1 MAVPGTI
8 TDTLERAVARFSTSP
23 WMTYRGETRTFS
35 DLGRDVDR
43 ITAGLVA
50 AGVEPGERVG
60 VFLGNCFEWLEVE
73 YAATAAGGWL
83 VPINT
88 MLAVGELAH
97 IVGQSEMTTLLWCA
111 ELLGTDAIGRLLE
124 LVPELAGTAPG
135 QWESRSFPSLRQVVG
150 IGEGPWPEGV
160 TRWSDLLDAGAGAD
174 PALIARR
181 KAGVTPDDVA
191 LVMYTSGTTGSP
203 KGALIRHGGI
213 VDHIRVWCDHLGL
226 GPDDR
231 SIMASPLFWSFG
243 CTINAMVPLFAGS
256 AIVLEDRF
264 NAEQF
269 LHDLVAYDCTHLQG
283 VPTQYELALAHPD
296 AAGADLSK
304 IRLVQI
310 GGSSSAEGLAR
321 RILDRMPNAR
331 LLSSYGLTEAVGVNT
346 FTDLGDPLEDVM
358 RTVGHPTPDNDIEL
372 RSVEDRGQATP
383 GEVGEIWL
391 RGPHVMAGYFA
402 NPKATAEAIVDGWLR
417 TGDLATADHRGYLT
431 VVGRRVDA
439 YKRGG
444 MNVYPAEVEGAL
456 LEHEA
461 VAEAAV
467 IPVPD
472 ELWGQVGVAFVVP
485 RTGVPPDPDALTEH
499 CRRRL
504 AAYKVP
510 ASLRFVPELP
520 RTPTGKVQKFKLAE
534 AWIFG
539 RSRREPV
546 KKSGGRSHRS

>member
-1 MAVPGTI
+1 MA
-8 TDTLERAVARFSTSP
+8 
-23 WMTYRGETRTFS
+23 YRDETRTFAQ
-35 DLGRDVDR
+35 LGRDVEE
-43 ITAGLVA
+43 IASGFVA
-50 AGVEPGERVG
+50 LGTDPGDRVG
-60 VFLGNCFEWLEVE
+60 LFLGNCFEWLEVE
-73 YAATAAGGWL
+73 YAVTATGGWL

-88 MLAVGELAH
+88 MLHERELAH
-97 IVGQSEMTTLLWCA
+97 VIGQSEMSTLIWGA
-111 ELLGTDAIGRLLE
+111 ELLGRGTIGRLLE
-124 LVPELAGTAPG
+124 LVPELEGSEVG
-135 QWESRSFPSLRQVVG
+135 RWRSSRFPALRQVIG

-160 TRWSDLLDAGAGAD
+160 TRWRRLLDAGADVD
-174 PALIARR
+174 PTVVATR
-181 KAGVTPDDVA
+181 KATVSADDIA

-203 KGALIRHGGI
+203 KGALIAHGGI
-213 VDHIRVWCDHLGL
+213 VDHIGVWCTHLGL

-243 CTINAMVPLFAGS
+243 CTINAVVPLLAGS
-256 AIVLEDRF
+256 MIVLEERF
-264 NAEQF
+264 DAAQF
-269 LHDLVAYDCTHLQG
+269 LYDLTAYGCTHLQG

-296 AAGADLSK
+296 AALSDLSK

-321 RILDRMPNAR
+321 RILARMPDAQ

-346 FTDLGDPLEDVM
+346 FTELDDPLEDIM
-358 RTVGHPTPDNDIEL
+358 ETVGHATPDNDIEL
-372 RSVEDRGQATP
+372 RHVETRSPVAP

-402 NPKATAEAIVDGWLR
+402 DPKATADTIVDGWLR
-417 TGDLATADHRGYLT
+417 TGDLATGDERGYLT

-444 MNVYPAEVEGAL
+444 MNVYPAEIEGVL

-467 IPVPD
+467 IAVDD
-472 ELWGQVGVAFVVP
+472 ELWGQVGEAFVVP
-485 RTGVPPDPDALTEH
+485 GPAGTPDPEALLEL
-499 CRRRL
+499 CRERL

-510 ASLRFVPELP
+510 ASVRFVSELP

-534 AWIFG
+534 LRQRIPET
-539 RSRREPV
+539 S
-546 KKSGGRSHRS
+546 